1 MDTKLVISC
10 LAISTLLIGGCTHQQ
25 ANKAQAG
32 NGQSGPV
39 SDGQGG
45 GSPGNGFNNGG
56 GSGGNSAGGGAG
68 SGSGSNSAQNG
79 SGGAGSGS
87 VLSGGRGNNNGGGFG
102 AGNTGAGNGSSQ
114 SGGRGSGSGSGG
126 GGFGNGQNQ
135 GGFGSGSAYG
145 GNTGNGGYTP
155 ADLRDP
161 NSILAQRIIYFDYN
175 QSGIRPEYRAILDAH
190 GSLLADF
197 PKLNVRLE
205 GHADERGS
213 REYNVA
219 LSERRAFSVRDY
231 LTIKGVGANQT
242 DIVGYGE
249 EVPAVFGQGESSWSK
264 NRRVEIIYA
273 GE

>member
-1 MDTKLVISC
+1 MNTKFIISC
-10 LAISTLLIGGCTHQQ
+10 LAASALLIGGCSHQQ
-25 ANKAQAG
+25 ANKPPPG
-32 NGQSGPV
+32 NGPTGPV

-45 GSPGNGFNNGG
+45 GSPGTGYGNNSNAGGSKNAGNG
-56 GSGGNSAGGGAG
+56 GSGTAAG
-68 SGSGSNSAQNG
+68 SGSSTQTGGSGLNVGQNG
-79 SGGAGSGS
+79 
-87 VLSGGRGNNNGGGFG
+87 
-102 AGNTGAGNGSSQ
+102 
-114 SGGRGSGSGSGG
+114 GSGSGVGNVFANGSGQ
-126 GGFGNGQNQ
+126 GNNSAYGGQNQ

-145 GNTGNGGYTP
+145 GNAGNGYTP

-161 NSILAQRIIYFDYN
+161 NSILAQRIIYFEYN
-175 QSGIRPEYRAILDAH
+175 QAGIKPEYRRVLDAH
-190 GSLLADF
+190 GSLLTDF
-197 PKLNVRLE
+197 PQLKVRLE

-231 LTIKGVGANQT
+231 LKIKGVNAGQT

-249 EVPAVFGQGESSWSK
+249 EVPATFGHGENSWSR